1 MLLPWGTNL
10 DGSSISGQSPYPTY
24 AHWDGDS
31 VLFTNTGT
39 SAIDFKVGKL
49 SFNGGEIIDR
59 DLSGQQAATHD
70 PLGFSAFNV
79 GDPMHPAGACKTE
92 YCSGK
97 LLMGSRPSDP
107 QWTDNS
113 NNELLKAPRADG
125 YSDGTTNVFQGV
137 RAFDNTAGQWTA
149 PDAYAGDVHDP
160 MSQKPFMWNKNNPLQ
175 YSDPSGY
182 YTFDNGTSDQQKQ
195 FDAAAKAM
203 DKGSARKS
211 V

>member
-1 MLLPWGTNL
+1 MRTQCSAPFTYDAAGRQISNVSGPPPNGYTGGNTLTRKYDAENHVISTSI
-10 DGSSISGQSPYPTY
+10 GSSGGYWASNPMCAADYPSYFGAIGDTMTYGFGPNGHPIVFTESISGQSPYPTY

-39 SAIDFKVGKL
+39 SGIDFKVGKL

-113 NNELLKAPRADG
+113 SNELRRY
-125 YSDGTTNVFQGV
+125 YSN
-137 RAFDNTAGQWTA
+137 
-149 PDAYAGDVHDP
+149 
-160 MSQKPFMWNKNNPLQ
+160 
-175 YSDPSGY
+175 
-182 YTFDNGTSDQQKQ
+182 
-195 FDAAAKAM
+195 
-203 DKGSARKS
+203 
-211 V
+211 